1 MSLTFE
7 PEGVP
12 ICIIKNNRDDKRDK
26 KDKKNKR
33 EKVIYLDEHSTSTN
47 NYKEIE
53 LKNNEGK
60 FQFIP
65 DINKERFIAYV
76 VGASGSGKSWFAS
89 ELGNE
94 YKKLYPKN
102 PIYLLSYVDNDSSI
116 EKIKGI
122 QRIKLDE
129 DFINTDLD
137 STDFENSLTIWDD
150 TDCITD
156 KKLVLKLRDLLG
168 KLLNTGRHTRTS
180 VIYLSHIACNGI
192 QTKGI
197 LNEAHSITFFNSSLG
212 GKAKKYL
219 LGNYFGL
226 NNKQIECLDN
236 IDGRAITIL
245 KCFPM
250 VLISDK
256 KVMITKYLGKELK

>member
-7 PEGVP
+7 PTDVP
-12 ICIIKNNRDDKRDK
+12 IAIIKNDDK
-26 KDKKNKR
+26 KDKKIKKR
-33 EKVIYLDEHSTSTN
+33 DKVIYIDENSSSNN
-47 NYKEIE
+47 NYKE
-53 LKNNEGK
+53 LTLNNNDGK

-65 DINKERFIAYV
+65 DSNKERFIAYI
-76 VGASGSGKSWFAS
+76 VGASGSGKSWYAS

-116 EKIKGI
+116 EKINGI

-168 KLLNTGRHTRTS
+168 KLLNTGRHTGTS

-192 QTKGI
+192 QTKAI
-197 LNEAHSITFFNSSLG
+197 LNESHSITFFNNSLG

-226 NNKQIECLDN
+226 NNKQIDCLDD
-236 IDGRAITIL
+236 IEGRAITIL
-245 KCFPM
+245 KSYPM
-250 VLISDK
+250 VLISEK
-256 KVMITKYLGKELK
+256 KIMLIKYLGKSNYK